1 MNIQFQKEGNR
12 WIAEF
17 QVTADFNLHLERE
30 GTGSLRVMQSTMS
43 GGKYDHIRGGSFN
56 YDDLVVDVDF
66 TSIVYPKFI
75 QVISM
80 SEPTLAEVTCPE
92 GEVTVV
98 SKEIEF
104 TIRRTWSEN
113 ETITCKAIAGMTW
126 REWYNSEYSEEALK
140 PDSNMESSFKVGELE
155 LCDAESSLPY
165 SYFWREFV
173 SAFGGDGYGLCY
185 NNFVLVNAD
194 KPIIAGAE
202 YIEEYTTDYTDI

>member
-1 MNIQFQKEGNR
+1 MNVQFQKDGNR
-12 WIAEF
+12 WVAEF

-30 GTGSLRVMQSTMS
+30 LEGLLIVKQSTIANT
-43 GGKYDHIRGGSFN
+43 KYSN
-56 YDDLVVDVDF
+56 VVEDNLDFYNSVLDVDF

-104 TIRRTWSEN
+104 TISRTWSEN
-113 ETITCKAIAGMTW
+113 RTITCKAIAGMTW

-140 PDSNMESSFKVGELE
+140 PDSNMPSNFAVGELE
-155 LCDAESSLPY
+155 LRDAEPSSPY
-165 SYFWREFV
+165 SYFWRNF
-173 SAFGGDGYGLCY
+173 SSSLGGDGYGLCY
-185 NNFVLVNAD
+185 NNLVLVNAD

-202 YIEEYTTDYTDI
+202 YIEEYTSDYTDI

>member
-1 MNIQFQKEGNR
+1 MNVKFQKEGLQ
-12 WIAEF
+12 WVAEF

-30 GTGSLRVMQSTMS
+30 GTGSLRIMQSTVS
-43 GGKYDHIRGGSFN
+43 GGMYDRVKGGSFN
-56 YDDLVVDVDF
+56 YNDLVVDIDF
-66 TSIVYPKFI
+66 TSVIYPKFI

-104 TIRRTWSEN
+104 TISRTWSEN
-113 ETITCKAIAGMTW
+113 RTITCKAIAGMTW

-140 PDSNMESSFKVGELE
+140 PDSDTPSTFAVGELE
-155 LCDAESSLPY
+155 LCDAEPPLPY
-165 SYFWREFV
+165 SYFWRNYS
-173 SAFGGDGYGLCY
+173 SAWGGDGYGLCY
-185 NNFVLVNAD
+185 NNLVLVNVD

-202 YIEEYTTDYTDI
+202 YIEEYTTDYTDM